1 MSSVTAPTSAGSH
14 LTARTGGQVLIDQLF
29 IHGVDHVFGVP
40 GESYLAALDALHDAR
55 NAIKFVISCGQKTDP
70 TNAPS
75 RRLTMIV
82 AQEPTQSL
90 ATMHRPLAAAVRVPR
105 KQQDVALPLVIP
117 LGMEMVDVFVRIP
130 TIATTQSSR
139 SRPPVPIDR
148 DQCDAGARSAAG
160 CSG

>member
-75 RRLTMIV
+75 RCLSMI
-82 AQEPTQSL
+82 
-90 ATMHRPLAAAVRVPR
+90 
-105 KQQDVALPLVIP
+105 
-117 LGMEMVDVFVRIP
+117 
-130 TIATTQSSR
+130 IA
-139 SRPPVPIDR
+139 
-148 DQCDAGARSAAG
+148 
-160 CSG
+160 